1 MGSEAALKDG
11 ALTVGALHRVHH
23 TLRYLQGY
31 VLCTVPPHPQAYT
44 SAHRGD
50 ALKKTYR

>member
-23 TLRYLQGY
+23 TLRYLQGTFCA
-31 VLCTVPPHPQAYT
+31 LCPRI
-44 SAHRGD
+44 HRRTH
-50 ALKKTYR
+50 LHTEVTP